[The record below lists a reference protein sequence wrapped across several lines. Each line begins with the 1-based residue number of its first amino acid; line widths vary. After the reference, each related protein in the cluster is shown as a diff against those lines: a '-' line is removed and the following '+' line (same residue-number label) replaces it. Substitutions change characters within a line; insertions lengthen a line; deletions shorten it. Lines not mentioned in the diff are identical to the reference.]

1 MSRNRMKGENMTD
14 TVLKQITALASM
26 DMAALKTAWK
36 ELYKTEPPKF
46 NRVNL
51 ERRLAYRI
59 QEIAYGG
66 LSQET
71 KAHIT
76 KMNRQMEA
84 GTHQKDPSKPP
95 AGTVLV
101 REYQGIEHR
110 VTVLDDGF
118 EYQGRRY
125 SSLSV
130 IARAI
135 TGTQW
140 SGPLFFGLKR

>member
-1 MSRNRMKGENMTD
+1 MSN
-14 TVLKQITALASM
+14 TVLKQITALSGM
-26 DMAALKTAWK
+26 DIATLKATWRD
-36 ELYKTEPPKF
+36 LYKTEPPKF
-46 NRVNL
+46 NRANI

-66 LSQET
+66 LPAEV
-71 KAHIT
+71 KAQIT
-76 KMNRQMEA
+76 QMRRQMEA
-84 GTHQKDPSKPP
+84 GTRQKDNSGPP
-95 AGTVLV
+95 PGTVLV

-110 VTVLDDGF
+110 VTVLEGGF

>member
-1 MSRNRMKGENMTD
+1 MSD
-14 TVLKQITALASM
+14 TVLKQITALSGM
-26 DMAALKTAWK
+26 DIVTLKATWRD
-36 ELYKTEPPKF
+36 LYKTEPPKF
-46 NRVNL
+46 NRANI

-66 LSQET
+66 LPAEVKTQ
-71 KAHIT
+71 IT
-76 KMNRQMEA
+76 QMRRQMEA
-84 GTHQKDPSKPP
+84 GTRQKDNSGPP
-95 AGTVLV
+95 PGTVLV

-110 VTVLDDGF
+110 VTALEGGF

>member
-1 MSRNRMKGENMTD
+1 MTD
-14 TVLKQITALASM
+14 TVLQRISALSAM
-26 DMAALKTAWK
+26 DIATLKATWR

-46 NRVNL
+46 NRTSI

-71 KAHIT
+71 KVRLV
-76 KMNRQMEA
+76 KMARHMTAGVRQKNPDA
-84 GTHQKDPSKPP
+84 PP
-95 AGTVLV
+95 VGTVLV
-101 REYQGIEHR
+101 REHRGIEHR

-118 EYQGRRY
+118 EYQSRRY

>member
-1 MSRNRMKGENMTD
+1 MSD
-14 TVLKQITALASM
+14 TVLKQITALSGM
-26 DMAALKTAWK
+26 DITTLKATWRD
-36 ELYKTEPPKF
+36 LYKTEPPKF
-46 NRVNL
+46 NRANI

-66 LSQET
+66 LPAEV
-71 KAHIT
+71 KAQIT
-76 KMNRQMEA
+76 QMRRQMEA
-84 GTHQKDPSKPP
+84 GTRQKDNSGPLP
-95 AGTVLV
+95 GTVLV

-110 VTVLDDGF
+110 VTVLEGSF

>member
-1 MSRNRMKGENMTD
+1 MSD
-14 TVLKQITALASM
+14 TVLKQITALSGM
-26 DMAALKTAWK
+26 DIATLKATWRD
-36 ELYKTEPPKF
+36 LYKTEPPKF
-46 NRVNL
+46 NRANI

-66 LSQET
+66 LPAEV
-71 KAHIT
+71 KAQIT
-76 KMNRQMEA
+76 QMRRQMEA
-84 GTHQKDPSKPP
+84 GTRQKDNSGPP
-95 AGTVLV
+95 PGTVLV

-110 VTVLDDGF
+110 VTVLDGGF

>member
-1 MSRNRMKGENMTD
+1 MSD

-26 DMAALKTAWK
+26 DIATLKATWRD
-36 ELYKTEPPKF
+36 LYKTEPPKF
-46 NRVNL
+46 NRANI

-66 LSQET
+66 LPAEI
-71 KAHIT
+71 KAQIT
-76 KMNRQMEA
+76 QMRRQMEA
-84 GTHQKDPSKPP
+84 GTRQKDNLGPPPS
-95 AGTVLV
+95 TVLV

-110 VTVLDDGF
+110 VTVLDGGF